1 VLAGDSQF
9 FIHYFI
15 LIFLTISEQK
25 RQIVLTQN
33 LVPTV
38 AIWIV
43 HVVAAIGIL
52 PQILLNY
59 KIKSTAGLSNTYISI
74 YISGYIFHLFYIFC
88 LDLPIAYK
96 IMNPLLF
103 SLVLVL
109 ALQRIIY
116 NKNKAKHHP
125 VKLYCMNFF
134 IIFFLIALA
143 INFPAKIGHL
153 AGWIS
158 LTIWTV
164 YQLPQVFKIYSKK
177 SVVGFSFAAVSVG
190 GFQNLLGFAAVLA
203 LGLPLQTIF
212 TALRGIIF
220 FAIFCFQFWIYKNK
234 SNSIAL

>member
-1 VLAGDSQF
+1 MVLA
-9 FIHYFI
+9 
-15 LIFLTISEQK
+15 
-25 RQIVLTQN
+25 QN

-43 HVVAAIGIL
+43 HIVASIGIL

-59 KIKSTAGLSNTYISI
+59 KFKSTAGLSNVYISI
-74 YISGYIFHLFYIFC
+74 YISGHFFHLLYIFC

-96 IMNPLLF
+96 IMNPLSF

-109 ALQRIIY
+109 ALQRTIY
-116 NKNKAKHHP
+116 NKNKTKHRP
-125 VKLYCMNFF
+125 VKLYCINFF
-134 IIFFLIALA
+134 IISLLIALA

-158 LTIWTV
+158 FIIWTI

-190 GFQNLLGFAAVLA
+190 GFQNLVGFAAVLA

-234 SNSIAL
+234 SDPIVL